1 MGCVNTSASSSASH
15 VVDLKAHEAAPSKC
29 IEECRIKQYHY
40 ALIQF
45 KSCKCSSDNSTM
57 HEVSE
62 TRCSVRCW
70 SNSSLICGGE
80 HSLSVYRTGKSVSLW
95 TLLKRLS
102 FEFTAVSNLRE
113 FKVAQNPR
121 NRVFLNFAKVVSDLA
136 YYISTIKNG
145 GHWARFWVIST

>member
-145 GHWARFWVIST
+145 GYWARFWVIST